1 MAGPSPAFL
10 AALNAGLA
18 PQPTLDIPADTIT
31 PQGAAYAPAP
41 AVYNAPQSQAW
52 QPPAD
57 PFGTSQ
63 APTNASGVPNPP
75 LDSKP
80 VPLPPTGTYGK
91 QGTYGPPNPAATPV
105 GAPVD
110 QPVQPAQGDLPP
122 DVQFSPVASGGSPA
136 REVSTRGPKQEA
148 LMERSFEHPML
159 ANEQI
164 RDRSQEQALREQ
176 QMYEHEA
183 NVALERQAA
192 FERQAARRA
201 QELQMLQADY
211 QQTISDLSR
220 FKVDNNRVW
229 NNTSTLDKIGATLLA
244 IIGGA
249 AAGPGGNNIVLQSLM
264 GTINEDVDNQKRAY
278 EAGLD
283 FAKGQQTAYGMA
295 MQRFNSEDA
304 AYHAAMAAG
313 QEAVAMKI
321 AGMKAQWKGTDSA
334 NQADAV
340 AGDLLFKADQNAAA
354 GLKYLQPTMG
364 STKYKMKIR
373 GYELPDP
380 VTGAEANRL
389 TVEHAVKTG
398 ERADD
403 ELLKGGV
410 QSRLQSQKAQA
421 ERATKG
427 DEGAKYIS
435 QQLQTAGIPQ
445 ARTLAER
452 ALTSLNKSP
461 GGFVDSTGRKILGQG
476 GSEFILSDDS
486 NQREQ
491 DYHAFRN
498 AAMKILFGN
507 VTAAEES
514 RADKQFG
521 SGSSPESR
529 KRSINAMLAAIE
541 EQERNIIAGASQ
553 QSADTYSERRGGAST
568 VVGRPMAPA
577 GAKGGWK

>member
-1 MAGPSPAFL
+1 
-10 AALNAGLA
+10 
-18 PQPTLDIPADTIT
+18 
-31 PQGAAYAPAP
+31 
-41 AVYNAPQSQAW
+41 
-52 QPPAD
+52 
-57 PFGTSQ
+57 
-63 APTNASGVPNPP
+63 
-75 LDSKP
+75 
-80 VPLPPTGTYGK
+80 
-91 QGTYGPPNPAATPV
+91 
-105 GAPVD
+105 
-110 QPVQPAQGDLPP
+110 
-122 DVQFSPVASGGSPA
+122 
-136 REVSTRGPKQEA
+136 
-148 LMERSFEHPML
+148 MERSFEHPML

-164 RDRSQEQALREQ
+164 RERSQEQALREQ

-295 MQRFNSEDA
+295 NA

-321 AGMKAQWKGTDSA
+321 AGMKAQWKGTESA

-373 GYELPDP
+373 GQEVPGLVSEDKAQGY
-380 VTGAEANRL
+380 TI
-389 TVEHAVKTG
+389 EHAVKPA

-410 QSRLQSQKAQA
+410 QSKLQSQKAQA

-435 QQLQTAGIPQ
+435 QQLQAAGIPQ

-507 VTAAEES
+507 VTAAEEA

-529 KRSINAMLAAIE
+529 KRSINAMLSAIE

>member
-1 MAGPSPAFL
+1 
-10 AALNAGLA
+10 
-18 PQPTLDIPADTIT
+18 
-31 PQGAAYAPAP
+31 
-41 AVYNAPQSQAW
+41 
-52 QPPAD
+52 
-57 PFGTSQ
+57 
-63 APTNASGVPNPP
+63 
-75 LDSKP
+75 
-80 VPLPPTGTYGK
+80 
-91 QGTYGPPNPAATPV
+91 
-105 GAPVD
+105 
-110 QPVQPAQGDLPP
+110 
-122 DVQFSPVASGGSPA
+122 
-136 REVSTRGPKQEA
+136 
-148 LMERSFEHPML
+148 MERSFEHPML

-364 STKYKMKIR
+364 STKYKMSIR
-373 GYELPDP
+373 GQEVPGLVSEDKAQGY
-380 VTGAEANRL
+380 TI
-389 TVEHAVKTG
+389 EHAVKPG
-398 ERADD
+398 EEADKA
-403 ELLKGGV
+403 LLKGGID
-410 QSRLQSQKAQA
+410 SRLQSQKATLDAQKA
-421 ERATKG
+421 AKEHIVVMPNG
-427 DEGAKYIS
+427 DEVGAPDEPTAK
-435 QQLQTAGIPQ
+435 QL
-445 ARTLAER
+445 RTLATAVNNANSLVNEAREIRKGSAWRVPGSNAR
-452 ALTSLNKSP
+452 ARLETIESELT
-461 GGFVDSTGRKILGQG
+461 
-476 GSEFILSDDS
+476 LSFKD
-486 NQREQ
+486 
-491 DYHAFRN
+491 
-498 AAMKILFGN
+498 
-507 VTAAEES
+507 
-514 RADKQFG
+514 
-521 SGSSPESR
+521 
-529 KRSINAMLAAIE
+529 
-541 EQERNIIAGASQ
+541 
-553 QSADTYSERRGGAST
+553 RGGLGALSGPDMDLARGGT
-568 VVGRPMAPA
+568 GQVTSQLGTADAKLDAFAKHTNNALRGYVKTIRGAPA
-577 GAKGGWK
+577 NSAGTMPASFRPAK